1 MSKRILAVRGKGVL
15 SIGRVCLLTEGHQL
29 TRGRLCAAREAAV
42 GVAWIRHQAG
52 RIAVGSML
60 GYVAPASTG
69 MAGRMAR
76 VGRGSVWV
84 VVVLDLESVLMDGL
98 GPWPPRPACALQ
110 FAAAAATTL
119 ALVARGRIWDG
130 RCVTRRGS
138 ISVRGLCAWSTW
150 RGYSRWGNNV
160 ACNSVMRD
168 SVPLRRVVLADDLWT
183 RGRVGGV
190 DFVLYVVPRAFLVV
204 VFVFLVVVVVFLALF
219 VFFVVFLVGRL
230 RGGVFV
236 LAGGDYLDAGRVLV
250 GKVVVVFEG
259 ARVVIDCDSLPEWH
273 ESGGA
278 DGTALEPPS
287 AREWPSPG
295 FRGARARCGA
305 VWAKGGLEVE
315 HRCGREKMLGE
326 RGAGQEMGC
335 CPRLPKHKNGTL

>member
-259 ARVVIDCDSLPEWH
+259 ARVVIDCDSLPE
-273 ESGGA
+273 S
-278 DGTALEPPS
+278 DGHVSVALDMIAALGRRNGH
-287 AREWPSPG
+287 ARR
-295 FRGARARCGA
+295 RGAVCCARLYSGA
-305 VWAKGGLEVE
+305 PRRRSMGHGAT
-315 HRCGREKMLGE
+315 LGE
-326 RGAGQEMGC
+326 MGYD
-335 CPRLPKHKNGTL
+335 